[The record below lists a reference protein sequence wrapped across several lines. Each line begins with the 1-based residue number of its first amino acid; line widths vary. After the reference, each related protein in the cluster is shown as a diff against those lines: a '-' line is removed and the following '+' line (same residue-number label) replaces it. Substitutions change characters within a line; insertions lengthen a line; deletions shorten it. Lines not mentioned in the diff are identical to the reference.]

1 MMLFSR
7 AFTNLKSGCCIRYKN
22 WPEDYYI
29 YKNEENIIDSMGNC
43 FAQDMH
49 EFYNNNSHIFDNA
62 GPKWEIYDEVRDI
75 NL

>member
-1 MMLFSR
+1 MLFSR
-7 AFTNLKSGCCIRYKN
+7 AFANLKSGCCIRNKN

-29 YKNEENIIDSMGNC
+29 YKKEEKIMDSMGNI
-43 FAQDMH
+43 FAQDEN
-49 EFYNNNSHIFDNA
+49 EFYNINSHVYDNA

>member
-7 AFTNLKSGCCIRYKN
+7 AFKNLKSGCCIRNKQ

-29 YKNEENIIDSMGNC
+29 YKEEKIIKDSMGNVY
-43 FAQDMH
+43 AEDMH
-49 EFYNNNSHIFDNA
+49 EFFDQNNHIFDNA
-62 GPKWEIYDEVRDI
+62 GPKWEIYDEVKDI